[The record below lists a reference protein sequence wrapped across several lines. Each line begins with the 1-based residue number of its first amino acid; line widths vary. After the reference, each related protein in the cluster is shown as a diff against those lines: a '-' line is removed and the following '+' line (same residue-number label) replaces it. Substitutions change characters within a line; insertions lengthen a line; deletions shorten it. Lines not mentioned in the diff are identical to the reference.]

1 MQISLTSGTV
11 LAMFGAM
18 FVLALIPSVS
28 TMTVAARSAA
38 SGFSHGLSV
47 ALGIVTGDIVF
58 IIIAIYGLALLA
70 DWLGGQFILVKL
82 LGGAYLVWLGIV
94 LLRTGIE
101 TAGTDLES
109 GPGLLS
115 SFLAGLFITVGDQK
129 AFLFYL
135 GFFPA
140 FVDLAAVTPVDTVM
154 IIGIAV
160 LSVGGAKL
168 AYALAAARA
177 SQLVR
182 RSGIFRALNAAA
194 GLTLIG
200 VGIVLIISV

>member
-1 MQISLTSGTV
+1 MHITLTSGTV
-11 LAMFGAM
+11 LALFGTM
-18 FVLALIPSVS
+18 LVLAFMPSMS

-38 SGFSHGLSV
+38 CGFSHGLFAS
-47 ALGIVTGDIVF
+47 LGIVTGDTVF
-58 IIIAIYGLALLA
+58 IIAAIYGLALLA

-82 LGGAYLVWLGIV
+82 FGGAYLVWLGIV
-94 LLRTGIE
+94 LFRTRAQ
-101 TAGTDLES
+101 TAGVDVES
-109 GPGLLS
+109 GATLLS
-115 SFLAGLFITVGDQK
+115 SFLAGLFITLADQK

-140 FVDLAAVTPVDTVM
+140 FVDLAAVTPVDTVV
-154 IIGIAV
+154 IVAIAV

-168 AYALAAARA
+168 AYAYLAARA

-182 RSGIFRALNAAA
+182 RSGLYRALHVVA
-194 GLTLIG
+194 GLTLVS